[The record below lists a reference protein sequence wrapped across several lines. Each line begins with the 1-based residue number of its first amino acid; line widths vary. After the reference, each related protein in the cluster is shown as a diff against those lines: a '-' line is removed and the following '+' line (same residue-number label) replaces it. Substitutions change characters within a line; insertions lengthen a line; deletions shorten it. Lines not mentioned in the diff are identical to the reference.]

1 MKANSGLKKNRT
13 KIQMVLTA
21 LVILSVVR
29 QFFLGNYHNMFL
41 GILTLIL
48 FMVPQFLDRKLN
60 VTIPPGLETVILI
73 FIFSAEILGEINA
86 FYVKIPIWDTI
97 LHTTNGFL
105 MAAIGFAL
113 IDLFN
118 RSDRFSIKMSPY
130 FVAFFAFCFSMT
142 VGVMW
147 EFFEFSMDWFFGMDM
162 QKDWIVPAINSVKLN
177 PTGANVPIHVDV
189 QSLVV
194 NGETWDLGGYLDIG
208 IVDTMKDLIVNF
220 IGAIVFSVI
229 GILYLRNRGKGK
241 LAASLIPQVRSK
253 QEEELS
259 SKDRWGPQLPKL
271 AHFSGNILQLFSGKL
286 RKSFQ
291 LIHKHG
297 KCLFSLHFHHLGVE
311 INHYP
316 GGNGNYKKR
325 IDCQK
330 NRTHFSN
337 KSNRNHIAKSGSGDH
352 RIAIPQ
358 CISVSVNVRFRQLN
372 HCCDSKNKHNK
383 TNDNFICAS
392 PF

>member
-1 MKANSGLKKNRT
+1 M
-13 KIQMVLTA
+13 ILTM
-21 LVILSVVR
+21 LVIVSIIR

-48 FMVPQFLDRKLN
+48 FMVPQFIDKKLG
-60 VTIPPGLETVILI
+60 VTIPVGLETVILI

-189 QSLVV
+189 QSLAV
-194 NGETWDLGGYLDIG
+194 NGETWNLGGYLDIG

-220 IGAIVFSVI
+220 IGAVVFSVI
-229 GILYLRNRGKGK
+229 GILYLRNRGK
-241 LAASLIPQVRSK
+241 
-253 QEEELS
+253 
-259 SKDRWGPQLPKL
+259 
-271 AHFSGNILQLFSGKL
+271 GNILQLFSGKL

-297 KCLFSLHFHHLGVE
+297 KCLFSLQFHHLGVE

-325 IDCQK
+325 IDRQK
-330 NRTHFSN
+330 NGTHFSN

-358 CISVSVNVRFRQLN
+358 CISVSVNVRFNQLD

>member
-1 MKANSGLKKNRT
+1 
-13 KIQMVLTA
+13 
-21 LVILSVVR
+21 
-29 QFFLGNYHNMFL
+29 
-41 GILTLIL
+41 
-48 FMVPQFLDRKLN
+48 
-60 VTIPPGLETVILI
+60 
-73 FIFSAEILGEINA
+73 
-86 FYVKIPIWDTI
+86 
-97 LHTTNGFL
+97 
-105 MAAIGFAL
+105 MAAVGFAL

-220 IGAIVFSVI
+220 IGAVVFSII

-259 SKDRWGPQLPKL
+259 SKNQ
-271 AHFSGNILQLFSGKL
+271 
-286 RKSFQ
+286 
-291 LIHKHG
+291 
-297 KCLFSLHFHHLGVE
+297 
-311 INHYP
+311 
-316 GGNGNYKKR
+316 
-325 IDCQK
+325 
-330 NRTHFSN
+330 
-337 KSNRNHIAKSGSGDH
+337 
-352 RIAIPQ
+352 
-358 CISVSVNVRFRQLN
+358 
-372 HCCDSKNKHNK
+372 
-383 TNDNFICAS
+383 
-392 PF
+392 